1 MSGSLANVALTS
13 PNNAGYTLPADAVW
27 LITGCSSGLGLS
39 LAQLIAAH
47 PTHRVVATARSP
59 SKIKDALPSSSRVL
73 VVALDV
79 TSPSSITSAL
89 ATVLEHP
96 EFGRVDV
103 LGKYRS
109 SSVLPRPPSRYLSI
123 FTNNPRL
130 NKVSVNNAGYGLMGD
145 TESSLPYS
153 PAVPNSSDEEHS
165 KARAVVDTD
174 FWGTATMTLHAMRI
188 MREDN
193 ARNGGKQGGLVI
205 QISSMGGFMAFPGNA
220 YYHAAKFAVEGFT
233 ESVRREV
240 RPEWNSKY
248 LRPPVYHRPEIE
260 CSSPLMK
267 RQFTSPSP
275 SLAVSTL
282 ITRHLACRLWPNTLP
297 MTPQIARRVCSR
309 PMWTTLKLADLGRG
323 PRPCPRPFMKW
334 RRAASQSH

>member
-1 MSGSLANVALTS
+1 MTPPSGSLSNIALTG
-13 PNNAGYTLPADAVW
+13 PNNAGYTLPDDAVW

-47 PTHRVVATARSP
+47 PAHRVVATARNP
-59 SKIKDALPSSSRVL
+59 AKIKGLLPSSSRVL

-89 ATVLEHP
+89 GTVLEHP
-96 EFGRVDV
+96 DFGRVDV
-103 LGKYRS
+103 L
-109 SSVLPRPPSRYLSI
+109 
-123 FTNNPRL
+123 
-130 NKVSVNNAGYGLMGD
+130 VNNAGHGLMGD

-220 YYHAAKFAVEGFT
+220 YYHAAKFGVEGFT

-240 RPEWNSKY
+240 RPHWNIHFTIAEPGGIDTNYATSSMSTLAKHPAY
-248 LRPPVYHRPEIE
+248 DAADSPARILAAYVDNPEARKSWSRPEAMSKAIYE
-260 CSSPLMK
+260 MASRGKPVPL
-267 RQFTSPSP
+267 RFP
-275 SLAVSTL
+275 LGAVAWQVLRSKAESTVEEFAE
-282 ITRHLACRLWPNTLP
+282 TRALSIGVDGTEHAKD
-297 MTPQIARRVCSR
+297 AEKV
-309 PMWTTLKLADLGRG
+309 KDLY
-323 PRPCPRPFMKW
+323 
-334 RRAASQSH
+334 

>member
-47 PTHRVVATARSP
+47 PTHRVVATARNP
-59 SKIKDALPSSSRVL
+59 SKIKDTLPSSSRVL
-73 VVALDV
+73 IVALDV
-79 TSPSSITSAL
+79 TSSSSITSAL

-103 LGKYRS
+103 L
-109 SSVLPRPPSRYLSI
+109 
-123 FTNNPRL
+123 
-130 NKVSVNNAGYGLMGD
+130 VNNAGYGLMGD

-165 KARAVVDTD
+165 KARTVVDTD

-240 RPEWNSKY
+240 RPEWNIHFTIAEPGGIDTNYATSSMSTLAKHPAY
-248 LRPPVYHRPEIE
+248 DAADSPARMLAAYVDNPEARKSWSRPEAMSAAIYE
-260 CSSPLMK
+260 MASRGKPVPL
-267 RQFTSPSP
+267 RFP
-275 SLAVSTL
+275 LGAVAWQVLRAKAESTVEEFAESKAL
-282 ITRHLACRLWPNTLP
+282 SVGVDGTEHANE
-297 MTPQIARRVCSR
+297 VE
-309 PMWTTLKLADLGRG
+309 KVKDLY
-323 PRPCPRPFMKW
+323 
-334 RRAASQSH
+334 